1 MKRAGVRASA
11 VVWRRDERVGILE
24 RTADGGT
31 FRYDEAVD
39 GDGGI
44 AFRLPFAQRSF
55 ETRGTNLHP
64 FFAGLLPEGIRLR
77 ALEDRVKTS
86 RDDLLSLLA
95 AAGGDC
101 VGDVAVTIDETP
113 PTEPVPT
120 LDRVPFEEMIFA
132 DLFRASISGKRGA
145 EPTVPG
151 VQEKISAGM
160 ISFPIRSARKRDF
173 ILKLNPETMPRL
185 VENEHFF
192 LGMARACGLEVA
204 RSELVHDGA
213 GASGL
218 LVERFDRAGKTKI
231 HQEDACQFLDRYP
244 ADKYALS
251 CADIAKGITEL
262 TSAPLVAVAS
272 FVRLIAFSYLIG
284 NGDLHA
290 KNVSLHR
297 VGVGVGG
304 RVALTPAYDLLSSLP
319 YGDRK
324 MALSLEGRDDNIK
337 RKHLVTFG
345 ERFGVRPRAT
355 EGMLDE
361 LCDESTR
368 WWPRIGEIG
377 LDPRKNADLAKVMTK
392 RRADLG

>member
-11 VVWRRDERVGILE
+11 TVWRGDARVGRLE
-24 RTADGGT
+24 RTAEGGT
-31 FRYDEAVD
+31 FAYDASVVAEPPD
-39 GDGGI
+39 EGI
-44 AFRLPFAQRSF
+44 AFRLPFAGRSF

-77 ALEDRVKTS
+77 ALEERVKTS

-95 AAGGDC
+95 AAGTDC
-101 VGDVAVTIDETP
+101 VGDVSITIDDAP
-113 PTEPVPT
+113 AAAVPT
-120 LDRVPFEEMIFA
+120 LDKVRFEDMNFA
-132 DLFRASISGKRGA
+132 ELFRASIAGKRGA

-160 ISFPIRSARKRDF
+160 ISFPIRSAKKRDF

-192 LGMARACGLEVA
+192 LAMARACGLEVA
-204 RSELVHDGA
+204 RAELVHDGT

-218 LVERFDRAGKTKI
+218 LVERFDRAGKAKV
-231 HQEDACQFLDRYP
+231 HQEDACQFLGRYP

-251 CADIAKGITEL
+251 CAEIARGLAEL
-262 TSAPLVAVAS
+262 ASAPLVAVAAWI
-272 FVRLIAFSYLIG
+272 RLVAFSYLVG

-290 KNVSLHR
+290 KNVSLRRIGAR
-297 VGVGVGG
+297 VEP
-304 RVALTPAYDLLSSLP
+304 TPAYDLLSSLP

-324 MALSLEGRDDNIK
+324 MALTIEGRDDNIK
-337 RKHLVTFG
+337 RKHLIAFG
-345 ERFGVRPRAT
+345 ERFGIRPRAT

-361 LCDESTR
+361 LCDESAR
-368 WWPRIGEIG
+368 WRPRLGEIG
-377 LDPRKNADLAKVMTK
+377 LDPKKTADLARVIAK
-392 RRADLG
+392 RRDDLR

>member
-11 VVWRRDERVGILE
+11 TVWRGESRVGRLE
-24 RTADGGT
+24 RTAEGGT
-31 FRYDEAVD
+31 FTYDAALLAD
-39 GDGGI
+39 PPDDGI
-44 AFRLPFAQRSF
+44 AFRLPFARQSF
-55 ETRGTNLHP
+55 DTRGTNLHP

-77 ALEDRVKTS
+77 ALEERVKTS

-95 AAGGDC
+95 AAGADC
-101 VGDVAVTIDETP
+101 VGDVSISIDDVP
-113 PTEPVPT
+113 PTGAVPT
-120 LDRVPFEEMIFA
+120 LDKVRFEDIDFA
-132 DLFRASISGKRGA
+132 ELFRASIAGKRGA

-160 ISFPIRSARKRDF
+160 ISFPIRSANKRDF
-173 ILKLNPETMPRL
+173 ILKLNPEKMPRL

-192 LGMARACGLEVA
+192 LAMARACGLEVA
-204 RSELVHDGA
+204 RAELVHDGT

-251 CADIAKGITEL
+251 SADIARGISEL
-262 TSAPLVAVAS
+262 ATAPLVAVAAW
-272 FVRLIAFSYLIG
+272 VRLVAFSYLVG

-290 KNVSLHR
+290 KNVSLRRMGTR
-297 VGVGVGG
+297 VEP
-304 RVALTPAYDLLSSLP
+304 TPAYDLLSSLP

-324 MALSLEGRDDNIK
+324 MALKLEGRDDNIK
-337 RKHLVTFG
+337 RKHLVAFG
-345 ERFGVRPRAT
+345 ERFGIRPRAT

-361 LCDESTR
+361 LCDESAR
-368 WWPRIGEIG
+368 WWPRVGEIG
-377 LDPRKNADLAKVMTK
+377 LDPRKTADLARVMQK
-392 RRADLG
+392 RREDLG